1 VSTPWIAAYAVLWLT
16 VLVLAFTMIGIVRRV
31 GGVLEGMEQRLS
43 VKAEFGAPVN
53 STISPFQVVDA
64 AGRAVAFEELVTRP
78 TLLLVMSNHCS
89 ACTALAAQLEGVG
102 RSVNGLPFVVVTNAD
117 AEVPYPET
125 LPVLY
130 DPNGAATTA
139 LDNRATPQAYVLDP
153 SGLVL
158 DRKVP
163 GSLGDLEGM
172 ALEQRGRAANGA
184 GTAAE
189 AQAIAQRS

>member
-1 VSTPWIAAYAVLWLT
+1 MSTPWIAAYAVLWLT

-43 VKAEFGAPVN
+43 VKAEFGAAVN

-102 RSVNGLPFVVVTNAD
+102 RSVNGLPFVVVTNA
-117 AEVPYPET
+117 APEVPYPET